1 LWAAGAENNVNNMVD
16 LRTILLLMAV
26 ADLALAAALWIGAG
40 RRRDGLIQWAS
51 SLVVRACGCGIIALA
66 TEPQAG
72 AAALGIG
79 LTALSITLQGA
90 ALVTYAKRHLPTWVH
105 SAVVAA
111 VALPTQSLANDP
123 ASAALFVGVV
133 LAILSLGAAAIAL
146 QLQPPSGSR
155 ARVVLVA
162 CFAAAGGILLARGLG
177 ALFAADTVAAI
188 LRPTGLGAVATLAVF
203 AAAIGT
209 TLAFLLLQKERA
221 EGEVQRLAT
230 MDPLTGAYNRRTFHE
245 IAEREL
251 ARARRAGQPL
261 SIVMLDIDNFR
272 AINDKHGSKVGDE
285 VLQRFTDLL
294 RSALRKEDMLVR
306 FGGDEF
312 VVLLPEV
319 PGPGAVVVAG
329 RIRRT
334 VAAAPIEVGAGQF
347 AVTAS
352 LGVAAR
358 LDEGPESMD
367 GLLDRA
373 GSALSLAKERGRN
386 RVVALSLGRSIAA

>member
-1 LWAAGAENNVNNMVD
+1 MVD

-51 SLVVRACGCGIIALA
+51 SLVVRACGFGIIALA

-90 ALVTYAKRHLPTWVH
+90 ALVTYAKRHLPTWIH

-111 VALPTQSLANDP
+111 VALPTQLLAGDP
-123 ASAALFVGVV
+123 ASTALFVGVV
-133 LAILSLGAAAIAL
+133 LAILALGAAAIAW
-146 QLQPPSGSR
+146 QMQPPAGSR
-155 ARVVLVA
+155 ARVVLVV
-162 CFAAAGGILLARGLG
+162 CFATAGGILLVRGLG
-177 ALFAADTVAAI
+177 ALFAADAIAAI
-188 LRPTGLGAVATLAVF
+188 LRPTGFGAAATLAVF
-203 AAAIGT
+203 ATAFGT

-272 AINDKHGSKVGDE
+272 TINDKHGTKVGDE

-334 VAAAPIEVGAGQF
+334 VAAAPIEIAAGHF

>member
-1 LWAAGAENNVNNMVD
+1 MVD

-26 ADLALAAALWIGAG
+26 ADLALASALWIGAG
-40 RRRDGLIQWAS
+40 RRRDGIVPWAS
-51 SLVVRACGCGIIALA
+51 SLVARACGFGIIALA

-72 AAALGIG
+72 AAALGLG
-79 LTALSITLQGA
+79 LVALSITLQGA

-111 VALPTQSLANDP
+111 VALPTQLLANDP

-133 LAILSLGAAAIAL
+133 LSILCLAAAAIAW
-146 QLQPPSGSR
+146 QLHAPAGSR
-155 ARVVLVA
+155 ARTILVA
-162 CFAAAGGILLARGLG
+162 CFGAAGGILLVRGLG
-177 ALFAADTVAAI
+177 AVFVADAVAAV
-188 LRPTGLGAVATLAVF
+188 LRPTGLGAVATLTVF

-245 IAEREL
+245 IGEREL
-251 ARARRAGQPL
+251 GRARRAGQPL
-261 SIVMLDIDNFR
+261 SIVMIDIDNFR
-272 AINDKHGSKVGDE
+272 AINDKYGSKVGDE
-285 VLQRFTDLL
+285 VLQRFADLL
-294 RSALRKEDMLVR
+294 RSALRKEDMVVR

-329 RIRRT
+329 RIRRA
-334 VAAAPIEVGAGQF
+334 VAAAPIEVAAGQF